1 MKHAQYCEVKKM
13 EASLITA
20 MTPIANAIITRLSS
34 GQKLKDQEQIFILLY
49 SIAEDSCKTKQEMQR
64 LREDFGRFND
74 TLHSLNDLV
83 NELRA
88 ETAFLKGK
96 LNSHRR

>member
-1 MKHAQYCEVKKM
+1 
-13 EASLITA
+13 
-20 MTPIANAIITRLSS
+20 
-34 GQKLKDQEQIFILLY
+34 
-49 SIAEDSCKTKQEMQR
+49 MQR

-83 NELRA
+83 NELRT

-96 LNSHRR
+96 LNSYRR

>member
-1 MKHAQYCEVKKM
+1 MKHARYCEVNKM
-13 EASLITA
+13 EASLIAA
-20 MTPIANAIITRLSS
+20 MAPIANAIIARLSS

-49 SIAEDSCKTKQEMQR
+49 SIAEDSRETNQEMQR
-64 LREDFGRFND
+64 MREDFNRFND

-96 LNSHRR
+96 LNSYGR

>member
-1 MKHAQYCEVKKM
+1 V
-13 EASLITA
+13 EASLIAA
-20 MTPIANAIITRLSS
+20 MAPVVNAIIARLSS
-34 GQKLKDQEQIFILLY
+34 GQKLKGQEQIFILLY
-49 SIAEDSCKTKQEMQR
+49 SIAEDSRETKQEMQR
-64 LREDFGRFND
+64 LRDDFGRFND
-74 TLHSLNDLV
+74 ALHSLNELA